1 MLNKHSDTI
10 PELTLPKWPFII
22 GDLCLIGIALAIAI
36 LGDWQLSNWQ
46 VVACVLSVALGAVL
60 FVVPFVVEF
69 QAREQE
75 QSSVPLEQ
83 IAIVARHVKDLEVRA
98 TATANQLGRLEQKT
112 ASKTEQPTNSFETAV
127 LQTLEDRIAEQGKD
141 LKAAQVALEALRA
154 QHTAHLAEPDPVLVA
169 RLEQLEAKSLDSSS
183 AKISKTKAKPEA
195 KKEVK
200 SKVMVKT
207 ETETETETKTT
218 VDSELK
224 AATEPLQ
231 ESQPTFK
238 TTPTNKSSEPRSHKK
253 AESNLL
259 KRAIHEKKDGAAHA
273 VDRII
278 EAKTPLIV
286 PETVPKPEAVV
297 SEKVQKEVTALDPI
311 SVSGTASKKAPVQEL
326 EPDTTPLKL
335 PSSEPDAKK
344 KTSSKDTEAVI
355 KAEPK
360 QVTPAVEVIPNAL
373 FDTDAVA
380 PKSVKNR
387 PKKKDS
393 VCTVLTLIGIGNKP
407 YLRGSGGGLNWDS
420 GVVMEFEAIG
430 KWRWTAPAN
439 LNQAIEVQVYRND
452 EDPDTSG
459 KHSLQVGNKLEIK
472 AKF

>member
-207 ETETETETKTT
+207 ETETETETKTN
-218 VDSELK
+218 VD
-224 AATEPLQ
+224 
-231 ESQPTFK
+231 
-238 TTPTNKSSEPRSHKK
+238 
-253 AESNLL
+253 
-259 KRAIHEKKDGAAHA
+259 
-273 VDRII
+273 
-278 EAKTPLIV
+278 
-286 PETVPKPEAVV
+286 
-297 SEKVQKEVTALDPI
+297 
-311 SVSGTASKKAPVQEL
+311 
-326 EPDTTPLKL
+326 
-335 PSSEPDAKK
+335 
-344 KTSSKDTEAVI
+344 
-355 KAEPK
+355 
-360 QVTPAVEVIPNAL
+360 
-373 FDTDAVA
+373 
-380 PKSVKNR
+380 
-387 PKKKDS
+387 
-393 VCTVLTLIGIGNKP
+393 
-407 YLRGSGGGLNWDS
+407 
-420 GVVMEFEAIG
+420 
-430 KWRWTAPAN
+430 
-439 LNQAIEVQVYRND
+439 
-452 EDPDTSG
+452 
-459 KHSLQVGNKLEIK
+459 
-472 AKF
+472 